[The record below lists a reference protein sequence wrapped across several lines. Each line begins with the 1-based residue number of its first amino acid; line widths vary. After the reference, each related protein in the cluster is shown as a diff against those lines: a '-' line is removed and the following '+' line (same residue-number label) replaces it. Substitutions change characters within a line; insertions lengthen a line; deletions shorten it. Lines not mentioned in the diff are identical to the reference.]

1 MSNCIQQGIDNPE
14 TSTSVLVNLE
24 HLANWEEKQMFKQF
38 MEDHSTAS
46 FPLKSECRC
55 CKTRPEKGMKAS
67 NSTCYCDTQKK
78 QRDNYG
84 VHTDAACTTQSA
96 INSGVI
102 LGLCQQRRVL
112 FTVHHY
118 SVQHSSVAVIAKD
131 NIHPA
136 CVISQLVDVVAAL
149 RNSDDA
155 DRVENALGV
164 AEKLVRASPDELK
177 HVASDFVR
185 TLVQLRCSGLAVEG
199 EEDQLKTRQKALV
212 ALLVTCPLESVET
225 LNKLL
230 YSPKVDISQCILILD
245 GQRTQTSPLASPRL
259 EMALGPTGAGP
270 WKEISKSRSL
280 LNWTDHYGRE
290 LQNLENK
297 QEAQIEWPHNKFPV
311 YAAAF
316 MLPARQGF
324 EKRRQGVDLLGRDFL
339 VLGKLIYMRKC

>member
-1 MSNCIQQGIDNPE
+1 MECILMLHALPSLP
-14 TSTSVLVNLE
+14 STV
-24 HLANWEEKQMFKQF
+24 
-38 MEDHSTAS
+38 
-46 FPLKSECRC
+46 
-55 CKTRPEKGMKAS
+55 
-67 NSTCYCDTQKK
+67 
-78 QRDNYG
+78 
-84 VHTDAACTTQSA
+84 
-96 INSGVI
+96 VI

-118 SVQHSSVAVIAKD
+118 SVQHSSVAVIAAKD

-245 GQRTQTSPLASPRL
+245 VMTEAAQELAHSKIIRPKQAKLLVSTTSETKA
-259 EMALGPTGAGP
+259 
-270 WKEISKSRSL
+270 W
-280 LNWTDHYGRE
+280 
-290 LQNLENK
+290 
-297 QEAQIEWPHNKFPV
+297 
-311 YAAAF
+311 
-316 MLPARQGF
+316 QGF

>member
-1 MSNCIQQGIDNPE
+1 
-14 TSTSVLVNLE
+14 
-24 HLANWEEKQMFKQF
+24 
-38 MEDHSTAS
+38 
-46 FPLKSECRC
+46 
-55 CKTRPEKGMKAS
+55 MKAS

-118 SVQHSSVAVIAKD
+118 SVQHSSVAVIAAKD

-212 ALLVTCPLESVET
+212 DLLVTCPLESVET

-230 YSPKVDISQCILILD
+230 YSPKMDISQCILILD
-245 GQRTQTSPLASPRL
+245 VMTEAAQELAHSKIIRPTQAKPLVSTTSETKAWFLPSD
-259 EMALGPTGAGP
+259 LGPAGAGP

-290 LQNLENK
+290 LQNL
-297 QEAQIEWPHNKFPV
+297 
-311 YAAAF
+311 
-316 MLPARQGF
+316 
-324 EKRRQGVDLLGRDFL
+324 GRL
-339 VLGKLIYMRKC
+339 RE